1 MHNQNKIAIV
11 TGAGSGIGRAT
22 AIALNKEGWI
32 TVLAGRKQE
41 QLTETAKACDNSRI
55 RIIPT
60 DIIEQQSVIKL
71 FSQALKAYGRLDL
84 LFNNAGVSP
93 PSKLFEELTLDE
105 WQTVINTNL
114 TGAFLCAQEAVKI
127 MKQQT
132 PIGGRIINNGSL
144 AAHVPRPNSAPY
156 AASKH
161 GITGLTKSISLDGRA
176 FNITCGQ
183 IDIGNAASEMT
194 KKQEA
199 GILQAD
205 GSHKMEPT
213 MDVND
218 VARAVLYMAG
228 LPLDANVPFLTVMAN
243 QMPYIGRG

>member
-22 AIALNKEGWI
+22 AIALNKEGWT

-41 QLTETAKACDNSRI
+41 QLIETAKACDNSRT

-218 VARAVLYMAG
+218 VARAVLYMAS

>member
-41 QLTETAKACDNSRI
+41 QLTETAKACDNSRT

-60 DIIEQQSVIKL
+60 DIIEQQSVINL

-144 AAHVPRPNSAPY
+144 GGPR
-156 AASKH
+156 ASQ
-161 GITGLTKSISLDGRA
+161 RA
-176 FNITCGQ
+176 FRQ
-183 IDIGNAASEMT
+183 AARSRRLRSSLRPR
-194 KKQEA
+194 
-199 GILQAD
+199 ILL
-205 GSHKMEPT
+205 
-213 MDVND
+213 
-218 VARAVLYMAG
+218 R
-228 LPLDANVPFLTVMAN
+228 
-243 QMPYIGRG
+243 